1 MSPEPITYMGRVV
14 AAATA
19 ERFLLSDELEHRPV
33 GDPERTFV
41 IYMCLYARDI
51 ATGDLPGPYT
61 EQRARRFA
69 RACLIPAELTERASL
84 DTARAAAALGVPEHE
99 LHAARRVPPAMTDA
113 THRAVRDVLNHGLH
127 GDLIASVVGVEL
139 GAQLQSAITSDTG
152 DGATPGD
159 ILQALRDA
167 CDQDPVAYARLL
179 ELIVL
184 AAVDELQVIAGPP
197 GGPERAGPDVPPPPR
212 RRSARRRR

>member
-1 MSPEPITYMGRVV
+1 MV

-19 ERFLLSDELEHRPV
+19 ERFLLSDHLEHRPV

-51 ATGDLPGPYT
+51 ATGQLPGPYS
-61 EQRARRFA
+61 EQRARLFA
-69 RACLIPAELTERASL
+69 QTCLIPAELAERPGL
-84 DTARAAAALGVPEHE
+84 DTARTAAALGVPEHE
-99 LHAARRVPPAMTDA
+99 LRAARSVQCSTPDA
-113 THRAVRDVLNHGLH
+113 THRAVRDVLDHGLH
-127 GDLIASVVGVEL
+127 GDLIASAVGVEL
-139 GAQLQSAITSDTG
+139 GAQLQSAITADTG

-159 ILQALRDA
+159 ILHTLRDA

-197 GGPERAGPDVPPPPR
+197 GGPEPATPTMPSPPR

>member
-1 MSPEPITYMGRVV
+1 MSPQPITYRGRVV

-19 ERFLLSDELEHRPV
+19 ERFLLSDELEHRPS

-51 ATGDLPGPYT
+51 ATGQLPGPYS
-61 EQRARRFA
+61 EPRARRFA
-69 RACLIPAELTERASL
+69 AACLIPAELAERPAL
-84 DTARAAAALGVPEHE
+84 DTARAAAALGVPERE
-99 LHAARRVPPAMTDA
+99 LRVARRVPPAMTDA
-113 THRAVRDVLNHGLH
+113 THRAVRDVRNHGLH
-127 GDLIASVVGVEL
+127 GDLIASAVGVEL
-139 GAQLQSAITSDTG
+139 GAQLQSAITADVST
-152 DGATPGD
+152 GATPAD
-159 ILQALRDA
+159 ILQTLRDA

-184 AAVDELQVIAGPP
+184 ANVDELQIIARPP
-197 GGPERAGPDVPPPPR
+197 HGPERAGPEMPAAPP

>member
-1 MSPEPITYMGRVV
+1 VV

-19 ERFLLSDELEHRPV
+19 ERFLLSDELEHRPS

-51 ATGDLPGPYT
+51 AAGQLPGPYS

-69 RACLIPAELTERASL
+69 RACLIPAELAERADL
-84 DTARAAAALGVPEHE
+84 DVPRAAAALGVPEHE

-127 GDLIASVVGVEL
+127 GDLIASGVGVEL
-139 GAQLQSAITSDTG
+139 GAQLQSAITADVS

-159 ILQALRDA
+159 ILHALRDA
-167 CDQDPVAYARLL
+167 CDQAPSPTPAC
-179 ELIVL
+179 
-184 AAVDELQVIAGPP
+184 
-197 GGPERAGPDVPPPPR
+197 
-212 RRSARRRR
+212 SS